1 MNVLFVIIIL
11 SIDWGGMVMELLTK
25 ASYSGEVSE
34 REKRNLEV
42 AYRAACESM
51 VLLKNEGVLPLK
63 TKKVALY
70 GPGVSRTIKGG
81 TGSGEVNERHSVTIL
96 EGMENRGFEVATKQ
110 WIKDYEDAYEEGEI
124 AHKKAQR
131 DIVKLIKSKSFMEMM
146 LKGYTPP
153 AGRAIT
159 EMDIEDSETDTAI
172 YVLSRQAGE
181 GGDRKAEKGDLFI
194 TDEERAAIETC
205 VKNYKNFVLVI
216 NSGCSIDMSFVDE
229 IPGIGAILFICQLG
243 TEGGNAFADVVSG
256 KVTPSG
262 KLADTWAKKYA
273 DIPFHDEYSYLNG
286 NVEDEYYKEG
296 IYVGYRYFDSFDVEP
311 CYPFGYGLSY
321 TDFSIFGAGVSID
334 GTRVN
339 LAAAVTNIGANY
351 SGKEVA
357 QVYLTAPAGK
367 LHKEYQSLVAFAKTK
382 ELAPAES
389 ETLQMSFDMKEVAS
403 YDEER
408 ASYVLEPGEYI
419 VRLGNSSRKTV
430 PVAVI
435 TLDKEVIV
443 STHCHICPVTEPIVE
458 LKSEN
463 RQPEAVNP
471 GVPRLALDAA
481 AFETIHYTY
490 ENPAV
495 YSDERVDKFMN
506 TLTLKEMVE
515 IVVGIGMFGGE
526 TRFNMPGSVGNTTSK
541 FWDRGLA
548 NVTLCDGPAGLRITK
563 RSVVQKD
570 GSVKPVELPI
580 SVFEMFPD
588 FVQGLLKADPEKG
601 TVIYQYTTAFP
612 VTAALAQAWNVELLE
627 EVGKAIFVEMK
638 EYGCTFWL
646 APAVNIHR
654 NPLCGRNFEYVS
666 EDPFLTGEVAAALTL
681 GIQQEEGYYVT
692 VKHFACNNMEDNR
705 NRVSSNLTERTLREI
720 YLRGFERAVRKGKAK
735 AIMTSYNRINQVYAP
750 NSHDLCTK
758 VLRNEWGFDGVVM
771 TDWFST
777 NKGLGHNALAM
788 RAGNDLIMPG
798 GGSYKKEILAGVKSG
813 MISEKDV
820 RRCCANV
827 VRAIMDSATQKEYID
842 KK

>member
-1 MNVLFVIIIL
+1 
-11 SIDWGGMVMELLTK
+11 MELLTK

-34 REKRNLEV
+34 REKKNLEV

-70 GPGVSRTIKGG
+70 GPGVTRTIKGG

-96 EGMENRGFEVATKQ
+96 EGMENRGFEITTRQ
-110 WIKDYEDAYEEGEI
+110 WLSDYEDAYEAGEI

-131 DIVKLIKSKSFMEMM
+131 DIIKLLKSKSFMEMM

-153 AGRAIT
+153 AGR
-159 EMDIEDSETDTAI
+159 DISDKDIADSNTDTAI

-194 TDEERAAIETC
+194 TDEERTAIETC
-205 VKNYKNFVLVI
+205 VANYKNFVLVI
-216 NSGCSIDMSFVDE
+216 NSGCSLDMSFVDE

-243 TEGGNAFADVVSG
+243 TEGGNAFADVVEGTVS
-256 KVTPSG
+256 PSG
-262 KLADTWAKKYA
+262 KLTDTWAKQYA
-273 DIPFHDEYSYLNG
+273 DIPYHNEFSYLNG
-286 NVEDEYYKEG
+286 NVVDEYYKEG
-296 IYVGYRYFDSFDVEP
+296 IYVGYRYFDSFGVEP

-321 TDFSIFGAGVSID
+321 TDFSLVSAGVKAE
-334 GTRVN
+334 GTKVYVD
-339 LAAAVTNIGANY
+339 AAVTNIGTTYGA
-351 SGKEVA
+351 KEVA
-357 QVYLTAPAGK
+357 QVYVSAPNGK
-367 LHKEYQSLVAFAKTK
+367 LDKEYQSLAAFGKTK
-382 ELAPAES
+382 VLAPAES
-389 ETLQMSFDMKEVAS
+389 ETLTLSFDMADLAS
-403 YDEER
+403 YDEES
-408 ASYVLEPGEYI
+408 ASYVLDAGEYI

-430 PVAVI
+430 PVAVV
-435 TLDKEVIV
+435 TLDEAVVV
-443 STHCHICPVTEPIVE
+443 SKHCNICPVVEAIEE
-458 LKSEN
+458 LKSEDKAA
-463 RQPEAVNP
+463 EKINP
-471 GVPRLALDAA
+471 GVPRISVKATD
-481 AFETIHYTY
+481 FETVTYTY
-490 ENPAV
+490 ETPAV
-495 YSDERVDKFMN
+495 YSDEKVDKFLN

-563 RSVVQKD
+563 RSVVLKD
-570 GSVKPVELPI
+570 GTVKPVELPI

-588 FVQGLLKADPEKG
+588 FVQNMLKADPSKG
-601 TVIYQYTTAFP
+601 KVLYQYTTAFP
-612 VTAALAQAWNVELLE
+612 VTAALAQSWNVDLLE

-654 NPLCGRNFEYVS
+654 NPLCGRNFEYIS
-666 EDPFLTGEVAAALTL
+666 EDPFLTGEVAAALTK

-705 NRVSSNLTERTLREI
+705 NKVSSNLSERALREI
-720 YLRGFERAVRKGKAK
+720 YLRGFERAVRKGHAK
-735 AIMTSYNRINQVYAP
+735 AIMTSYNRINSVYAP
-750 NSHDLCTK
+750 NSYDLCTK

-788 RAGNDLIMPG
+788 KAGNDLIMPG
-798 GGSYKKEILAGVKSG
+798 GGSYKKEIIAGVKSG
-813 MISEKDV
+813 MIKEEDV

-827 VRAIMDSATQKEYID
+827 VRAIMNSATQKEYID
-842 KK
+842 

>member
-1 MNVLFVIIIL
+1 
-11 SIDWGGMVMELLTK
+11 MELLTK
-25 ASYSGEVSE
+25 ASFNGEVSE
-34 REKRNLEV
+34 REKQNLEV

-51 VLLKNEGVLPLK
+51 VLLKNENVLPLK

-70 GPGVSRTIKGG
+70 GAGVTRTIKGG

-96 EGMENRGFEVATKQ
+96 EGMENRGFEVATRQ
-110 WIKDYEDAYEEGEI
+110 WLDDYEKDYEAGAI

-131 DIVKLIKSKSFMEMM
+131 DIVKLLKSKSFMEMM

-159 EMDIEDSETDTAI
+159 EKDIADSDTDTAI

-194 TDEERAAIETC
+194 TDEERLAIETC

-216 NSGCSIDMSFVDE
+216 NSGCSLDMSFVDE

-243 TEGGNAFADVVSG
+243 TEGGNAFADTVSG

-262 KLADTWAKKYA
+262 KLTDTWAKKYA
-273 DIPFHDEYSYLNG
+273 DIPFHDEFSYLNG
-286 NVEDEYYKEG
+286 NVQDEYYKEG
-296 IYVGYRYFDSFDVEP
+296 IYVGYRYFDSFDVAP

-321 TDFSIFGAGVSID
+321 TEFSVFGSGVKVE
-334 GTRVN
+334 GTKVI
-339 LAAAVTNIGANY
+339 LDASVTNIGTTY
-351 SGKEVA
+351 SGKEVV
-357 QVYLTAPAGK
+357 QVYVSAPNGK
-367 LHKEYQSLVAFAKTK
+367 LDKEYQSLAAFAKTGV
-382 ELAPAES
+382 LAPAKC
-389 ETLQMSFDMKEVAS
+389 ETLTLSFDMTDLAS
-403 YDEER
+403 YDEAS
-408 ASYVLEPGEYI
+408 ASYVLDAGEYI
-419 VRLGNSSRKTV
+419 VRMGNSSRNTV
-430 PVAVI
+430 PVAVV
-435 TLDKEVIV
+435 TLDKDVVV
-443 STHCHICPVTEPIVE
+443 SKHCNICPMVEPMEE
-458 LKSEN
+458 LKS
-463 RQPEAVNP
+463 QPKNVEKVNP
-471 GVPRLALDAA
+471 GVPRVTVKADD
-481 AFETIHYTY
+481 FNTVTYNYET
-490 ENPAV
+490 PSV
-495 YSDERVDKFMN
+495 YSDEKVDKFMK
-506 TLTLKEMVE
+506 TLTLKDMVE

-541 FWDRGLA
+541 FWDKGLA

-563 RSVVQKD
+563 RSVLLKD
-570 GSVKPVELPI
+570 GTVKPVELPI

-588 FVQGLLKADPEKG
+588 FVQNLLKADPDKG
-601 TVIYQYTTAFP
+601 KVLYQYTTAFP
-612 VTAALAQAWNVELLE
+612 VTAALAQSWNVDLLE

-666 EDPFLTGEVAAALTL
+666 EDPFLTGEVAAALTK
-681 GIQQEEGYYVT
+681 GIQQEEGFYVT

-705 NRVSSNLTERTLREI
+705 NKVSSNLSERALREI
-720 YLRGFERAVRKGKAK
+720 YLRGFERAVRKGNAK
-735 AIMTSYNRINQVYAP
+735 GIMTSYNKVNQVYTP
-750 NSHDLCTK
+750 NSYDLCTK

-788 RAGNDLIMPG
+788 KAGNDLIMPG
-798 GGSYKKEILAGVKSG
+798 GASYKKEIIAGVKSG
-813 MISEKDV
+813 MIPEEDV

-827 VRAIMDSATQKEYID
+827 VRAIMNSATQREYID
-842 KK
+842 K